1 MFQASVDDKKTWRIV
16 VDERAVGLEI
26 ILPKSTHVLP
36 WCQFL
41 WAEGDGGQVHI
52 AFTTHDIVVKGAGL
66 DSLLA
71 DIAAQRVIELKQPL
85 RAERFGV
92 VSGTCIREIVVTKVD
107 AEGNPQQ

>member
-1 MFQASVDDKKTWRIV
+1 MSQASADDKKTWRIV

-36 WCQFL
+36 RCQFL

-52 AFTTHDIVVKGAGL
+52 AFTTHDILAKGAGL
-66 DSLLA
+66 DSLLT

-92 VSGTCIREIVVTKVD
+92 VSGACIREIVVTKVD
-107 AEGNPQQ
+107 SEGNPQQ